1 MRGGYMKEPF
11 RDKKIE
17 TIPKGVYEGGLINK
31 QLHDKKTSA
40 EEECS
45 KDLQNNG
52 YVINNTSKRNKT

>member
-1 MRGGYMKEPF
+1 MKEPF

-17 TIPKGVYEGGLINK
+17 TIPKGVYEGGIINK

-52 YVINNTSKRNKT
+52 YINNTSKRNKT